1 MSANGQRDIVEDEPV
16 ILDIEE
22 QEDEDEDEIA
32 LDAPASDAPADEPE
46 DDGEVDDS
54 VDVAEIERAMRGI
67 GRADM
72 DVTGRVVALV
82 AEFRRLRKENAR
94 LATEAAMGRQYRED
108 LIQETL
114 ATGVGAQGA
123 GFPVEQYRTLLAS
136 ADIDAIKA
144 VRDGFAEARAA
155 RLPVGRQSSNGS
167 APAYREDN
175 EIPAA
180 AFSG

>member
-1 MSANGQRDIVEDEPV
+1 MSANGQRDSVEDEPV

-22 QEDEDEDEIA
+22 QEDDDEVEEIA
-32 LDAPASDAPADEPE
+32 LDASSVDEPE
-46 DDGEVDDS
+46 DDGEGEDS

-72 DVTGRVVALV
+72 DVTGRIVALV

-123 GFPVEQYRTLLAS
+123 VFPVEQYRTLLAS
-136 ADIDAIKA
+136 ADIEAIKA
-144 VRDGFAEARAA
+144 VRDSFVEARAA

-167 APAYREDN
+167 APAYEEDN